1 MNARQQLPMEAPLR
15 YEPGFEQLE
24 EGEAETGRQLVET
37 LLSISEKV
45 CHDEG
50 HAFRSVHA
58 KSHGLLVGELQVLP
72 GLPAVLAQG
81 LFAEPRSY
89 PLVMRLSTV
98 PGDLLDDKVSTPR
111 GMAIKLVG
119 VEGPRV
125 EGTEGDV
132 TQDFVLVNGPVF
144 TAPSAHRFLE
154 SLKVLAAT
162 TDRAP
167 GLKKL
172 LSSAL
177 RGLEAIVEKAGGESA
192 VLKALGGQAATHILG
207 ETFYSQ
213 VPLLHGPYM
222 AKLSVVPV
230 SPELTALTDAPV
242 DLHGRPDG
250 LRDAVVEHFAVAGG
264 TWDLRV
270 QLCTS
275 LQAMPIEDPS
285 VRWDEDRS
293 SFLTVARIVAP
304 PQPAWT
310 EERSQAIDDGMAFNP
325 WHALAAH
332 RPIGSIMRVRRLA
345 YAMAAQFRARHNA
358 ATLKEPQTLDWRAW
372 A

>member
-1 MNARQQLPMEAPLR
+1 MRCD
-15 YEPGFEQLE
+15 
-24 EGEAETGRQLVET
+24 TG
-37 LLSISEKV
+37 SISRKV

-50 HAFRSVHA
+50 HAFRSMHA

-72 GLPAVLAQG
+72 GLPAVLAHG
-81 LFAEPRSY
+81 LFAQARSY

-111 GMAIKLVG
+111 GLAIKVVG

-125 EGTEGDV
+125 AGSEGDV
-132 TQDFVLVNGPVF
+132 TQDFVLANGPAF

-154 SLKVLAAT
+154 GLKVLAAT

-177 RGLEAIVEKAGGESA
+177 RGLEAVVEKAGGESA
-192 VLKALGGQAATHILG
+192 MLKVLGGQAATHILG

-213 VPLLHGPYM
+213 VPILYGPYM

-230 SPELTALTDAPV
+230 SPELTELAGRPV
-242 DLHGRPDG
+242 DLHDRPDG
-250 LRDAVVEHFAVAGG
+250 LRDAVVEHFAGAGG

-275 LQAMPIEDPS
+275 LQAMPVEDPS
-285 VRWDEDRS
+285 VRWPEDRS
-293 SFLTVARIVAP
+293 PFLTVARIVAL

-310 EERSQAIDDGMAFNP
+310 GARSQAIDEGMAFSP

-332 RPIGSIMRVRRLA
+332 RPLGSIMRVRRLA
-345 YAMAAQFRARHNA
+345 YAMAAQFRAQHNA
-358 ATLKEPQTLDWRAW
+358 ATLKEPRTLDWRSW
-372 A
+372 V